1 MNITLKYVS
10 SIILA
15 IVLIGCQSDSAE
27 EAPQQPQQSQQQQPS
42 QQDPLGQM
50 QESAP
55 TVDLSDEEANT
66 FADAAMAAQQ
76 IQMKAQ
82 QKMVGLIEDEG
93 LDIKTYQKIAQSQ
106 QMGQGAQGAETG
118 AADDISE
125 ADMDK
130 FESATQAIQ
139 EAQAGIQEDVAAA
152 IEEEGIE
159 MGRFQEI
166 SRAAQQDPEL
176 QQQLRQVMQEKM
188 SEEGGQ
194 GGMQQQTPTEQ

>member
-1 MNITLKYVS
+1 MNIIKYVS

-15 IVLIGCQSDSAE
+15 IALIGCQNDSPE

-42 QQDPLGQM
+42 QQQDPLGQM

-93 LDIKTYQKIAQSQ
+93 LDIETYQKIAQSQ
-106 QMGQGAQGAETG
+106 QMAQGAQGAETE

-125 ADMDK
+125 ADMEK

-139 EAQAGIQEDVAAA
+139 EAQAGIQEDVATT
-152 IEEEGIE
+152 IEEKGME

-188 SEEGGQ
+188 GEEGGQ
-194 GGMQQQTPTEQ
+194 GGMQQ